1 MNKQT
6 FISIVALLA
15 APTLLIGG
23 LRSSGIFDSGGTEP
37 AVVQP
42 SATQTLQQDNPA
54 VSADEPIDMTSRVV
68 NAKMDLTYGWQQNPA
83 GGNFRP
89 LAIPGDAQSNPP
101 AVTAVTNMWE
111 HWVGGNGLPE
121 GQAIYQD
128 LTNLPNG
135 KYRVS
140 MAAMIDQG
148 GNNPQAY
155 VYANAAET
163 KVTTTELAYYTV
175 DGEVTDHTL
184 SLGLRIKAGNNAWW
198 SGITDVS
205 LTYLDGQRGILRD
218 TYNEA
223 QAAYKAYGATDSE
236 FESLLAETE
245 TLLGKADATVAECAT
260 AGETLEAALYD
271 YCVSHSTAEQ
281 PYDMTHLLANPT
293 FDAANYDGW
302 TQEGYSGEPNY
313 PKYGAGA
320 IEYWHCTFDLNQTVG
335 NLPDGQYR
343 VSAQLAAETTG
354 TVWLYAAESMANP
367 TTNPVPG
374 NLIATGDRFA
384 ADRGSDRVSVEVTVL
399 EGELKIGIRTDVLNN
414 WIVFDDFRLEYLGE
428 DVEVYATEVA
438 LLLEE
443 ARGMQDNEMP
453 ASVKANLE
461 AAIAAAD
468 ALTSGSTA
476 ADYRTALAALRTSIE
491 EVESLSQLYPAYL
504 EMLTECQHLLDI
516 TTDNEAR
523 RAFETAMQA
532 SAERVA
538 AAEDAFVYRDETAV
552 LDEARQAFIAAGP
565 ALIEG
570 EGIDMTELLANP
582 TFDAAN
588 TNGWTQEG
596 YSGEGGY
603 PKYGAGAIE
612 YWHCTFDLHQTVT
625 GLRDGL
631 YRVSAQL
638 AATIPSNV
646 QLYADDLSANAARQL
661 IEGTDNL
668 TGTGDRFASN
678 REDDRASVAALV
690 LDGELRLGMR
700 TSALDT
706 WIVFDD
712 FRLEF
717 LGETLEIYAEEVAKL
732 ADEAR
737 AMLDGEA
744 PAQVKAELEQA
755 VATADALTP
764 ASGMEA
770 YKQLIPVLNTAME
783 RMATASTLYPAYAD
797 IVEAIENM
805 LKSTAA
811 SDAHTALETALQ
823 ASAQRIDAS
832 ADVAIYATEI
842 VTLKE
847 AARAFVVSKPT
858 LLDGQALTV
867 SFMLDNPTFDAANT
881 DGWTIDGYTG
891 QAGYPR
897 FGGGAAEFWHAAFDL
912 NQTVTDLPDGQYRV
926 SAQVAA
932 TLTKD
937 VEVYANEISGNPDL
951 YLSNGQTLDGVG
963 DGFATYREDNRVTL
977 GLSILGGESLKLGL
991 RTEATDGWVVFDD
1004 FRLEYLGEKLEYY
1017 AEELA
1022 RLAGKAQG
1030 MLGMD
1035 ATAQVKAALEEAL
1048 ATADALNPETNTMEE
1063 YKAAITA
1070 LREAMAQMDTS
1081 GGMYPAYAEMLA
1093 VCQALLDA
1101 TDDNAARQVFE
1112 AAMQASADRL
1122 DATTD
1127 AKAYEAEV
1135 AALDAA
1141 RRTFIA
1147 AGPDVAAGQHID
1159 LTFLVQNPE
1168 CTATGGWNPGKT
1180 GGNFQSLSD
1189 AEKNGGYAGS
1199 FIEKWDPT
1207 VNYHSGETPIYQNI
1221 NGLPEGV
1228 YSLRAA
1234 AFRTNSSGES
1244 PRYSMQLFLNNG
1256 GKLVAGDQLD
1266 YVATYGLVDAGDNHT
1281 VTIGLRTTLDN
1292 QANWCGIADVTLL
1305 YWGSDTEA
1313 YEAYRQNVAQEL
1325 ADVTA
1330 DIELNEC
1337 YAQMATQAL
1346 EDNAATGT
1354 DDAESLKAKITA
1366 LENALQATYESIVP
1380 YEAYLA
1386 AEQTTRAL
1394 ASNSDGGDRA
1404 TFEQGI
1410 EACYA
1415 DGDAATTRAALESL
1429 PARLESLRQTYMLS
1443 GSRPLHGTRFDLS
1456 FAVPNMD
1463 FAQGLDGWQ
1472 TDLNIADGENFRT
1485 LTNEEV
1491 NSQYAGTFAERYY
1504 LDDSRLA
1511 EAAGKRAMFRIV
1523 SGMPVGLYSLEAAAF
1538 GQRVWIGDGER
1549 RPGMIS
1555 LYLNNES
1562 ADIQG
1567 TKLDYMSTYSTLCVD
1582 GNLEFGLRT
1591 EEDNTQNWLGLGDVH
1606 LYYYGIPDLFLDSR
1620 TYSPISHDTYAHV
1633 YLLNEFEAAHWNTLC
1648 LPFNVTAE
1656 DQAAYFA
1663 EVREITGLKLNGT
1676 VLCLTTAP
1684 ATQMLAGKPYLVKT
1698 ATEAEEMTFENMHVL
1713 AAAPQAVT
1721 FTEGDVTL
1729 TFRGLYNPTPLS
1741 TDMYACEEDYF
1752 VRPASTD
1759 GLSFRAYLT
1768 LEGGTTEYERILFD
1782 VGAED
1787 EEQLPTSINGIEAA
1801 ADEPVDVYS
1810 TGGVL
1815 LKKQVRRADALK
1827 GLPAGLY
1834 VVDGEKIA
1842 K

>member
-23 LRSSGIFDSGGTEP
+23 LRGTGFFNNSGVEP
-37 AVVQP
+37 TVTQP
-42 SATQTLQQDNPA
+42 QLRNAI
-54 VSADEPIDMTSRVV
+54 SADEPVDMTARVL
-68 NAKMDLTYGWQQNPA
+68 NPRMEEPGTGGWFDTGTKWSTA
-83 GGNFRP
+83 YTGSNFRIY
-89 LAIPGDAQSNPP
+89 AMGNEKGE
-101 AVTAVTNMWE
+101 AVTTNMVERW
-111 HWVGGNGLPE
+111 WGGGLPT
-121 GQAIYQD
+121 GDAIYQEITD
-128 LTNLPNG
+128 LPNG
-135 KYRVS
+135 QYELR
-140 MAAMIDQG
+140 MAAMIGQKPDNAQ
-148 GNNPQAY
+148 
-155 VYANAAET
+155 VLTANATVFAGET
-163 KVTTTELAYYTV
+163 EITLPGENIMHYYSLET
-175 DGEVTDHTL
+175 EVTNH
-184 SLGLRIKAGNNAWW
+184 SLRIGLRVKDGNNAQW
-198 SGITDVS
+198 SGLTDVS
-205 LTYLDGQRGILRD
+205 LTYLGGQRGILRH

-223 QAAYKAYGATDSE
+223 QTIYKEYGITDDGL
-236 FESLLAETE
+236 ESLLA
-245 TLLGKADATVAECAT
+245 DANA
-260 AGETLEAALYD
+260 
-271 YCVSHSTAEQ
+271 
-281 PYDMTHLLANPT
+281 LLA
-293 FDAANYDGW
+293 D
-302 TQEGYSGEPNY
+302 EG
-313 PKYGAGA
+313 A
-320 IEYWHCTFDLNQTVG
+320 
-335 NLPDGQYR
+335 
-343 VSAQLAAETTG
+343 
-354 TVWLYAAESMANP
+354 
-367 TTNPVPG
+367 
-374 NLIATGDRFA
+374 
-384 ADRGSDRVSVEVTVL
+384 
-399 EGELKIGIRTDVLNN
+399 
-414 WIVFDDFRLEYLGE
+414 
-428 DVEVYATEVA
+428 
-438 LLLEE
+438 
-443 ARGMQDNEMP
+443 
-453 ASVKANLE
+453 
-461 AAIAAAD
+461 
-468 ALTSGSTA
+468 TA
-476 ADYRTALAALRTSIE
+476 ADCKTTGDALESRMQEYRL
-491 EVESLSQLYPAYL
+491 
-504 EMLTECQHLLDI
+504 QH
-516 TTDNEAR
+516 
-523 RAFETAMQA
+523 A
-532 SAERVA
+532 SAA
-538 AAEDAFVYRDETAV
+538 HPY
-552 LDEARQAFIAAGP
+552 
-565 ALIEG
+565 
-570 EGIDMTELLANP
+570 DMTELLANP

-832 ADVAIYATEI
+832 ADVTIYATET

-1022 RLAGKAQG
+1022 HLAEKAQG

-1035 ATAQVKAALEEAL
+1035 ATAQVKAALKEAL

-1093 VCQALLDA
+1093 ACQALLDA

-1180 GGNFQSLSD
+1180 GGNFQSLSN

-1313 YEAYRQNVAQEL
+1313 YEAYRQDVAQEL

-1330 DIELNEC
+1330 DIELNEG

-1410 EACYA
+1410 EACHA

-1511 EAAGKRAMFRIV
+1511 EAVGKRAMFRIV

-1633 YLLNEFEAAHWNTLC
+1633 YLRNEFEAAHWNTLC

-1698 ATEAEEMTFENMHVL
+1698 ATEAEEITFENMHVL
-1713 AAAPQAVT
+1713 AAAPQAV
-1721 FTEGDVTL
+1721 
-1729 TFRGLYNPTPLS
+1729 
-1741 TDMYACEEDYF
+1741 
-1752 VRPASTD
+1752 PASW
-1759 GLSFRAYLT
+1759 
-1768 LEGGTTEYERILFD
+1768 
-1782 VGAED
+1782 V
-1787 EEQLPTSINGIEAA
+1787 AA
-1801 ADEPVDVYS
+1801 ADLASDSVRLITSIAPIAAKIGIADGRRLSKSSAIRTARPVL
-1810 TGGVL
+1810 T
-1815 LKKQVRRADALK
+1815 VRR
-1827 GLPAGLY
+1827 PM
-1834 VVDGEKIA
+1834 
-1842 K
+1842 

>member
-6 FISIVALLA
+6 LISMVALLA
-15 APTLLIGG
+15 APALLIGN
-23 LRSSGIFDSGGTEP
+23 LRGSNVFSNSPEPATTQAEPQAAPLADASADAPADVTLWVQNPKMDQAVNDGNWFNTGGGWATAYTGWNFRICNLPAANKGEAATSTMAERWVSGG
-37 AVVQP
+37 
-42 SATQTLQQDNPA
+42 L
-54 VSADEPIDMTSRVV
+54 
-68 NAKMDLTYGWQQNPA
+68 PA
-83 GGNFRP
+83 G
-89 LAIPGDAQSNPP
+89 DA
-101 AVTAVTNMWE
+101 
-111 HWVGGNGLPE
+111 L
-121 GQAIYQD
+121 YQE
-128 LTNLPNG
+128 LTGLPNG
-135 KYRVS
+135 KYQLR
-140 MAAMIDQG
+140 AAALADQG
-148 GNNPQAY
+148 DNPRIVLFAGNG
-155 VYANAAET
+155 ET
-163 KVTTTELAYYTV
+163 QVAGGSTMLYYEV
-175 DGEVTDHTL
+175 EGEATDNTL
-184 SLGLRIKAGNNAWW
+184 RVGLRAKDGNNAAW
-198 SGITDVS
+198 GALADVS
-205 LTYLDGQRGILRD
+205 LTYLGGQRGILRH

-223 QAAYKAYGATDSE
+223 QTIYKEYGITDDGL
-236 FESLLAETE
+236 ESLLA
-245 TLLGKADATVAECAT
+245 DANA
-260 AGETLEAALYD
+260 
-271 YCVSHSTAEQ
+271 
-281 PYDMTHLLANPT
+281 LLA
-293 FDAANYDGW
+293 D
-302 TQEGYSGEPNY
+302 EG
-313 PKYGAGA
+313 A
-320 IEYWHCTFDLNQTVG
+320 
-335 NLPDGQYR
+335 
-343 VSAQLAAETTG
+343 
-354 TVWLYAAESMANP
+354 
-367 TTNPVPG
+367 
-374 NLIATGDRFA
+374 
-384 ADRGSDRVSVEVTVL
+384 
-399 EGELKIGIRTDVLNN
+399 
-414 WIVFDDFRLEYLGE
+414 
-428 DVEVYATEVA
+428 
-438 LLLEE
+438 
-443 ARGMQDNEMP
+443 
-453 ASVKANLE
+453 
-461 AAIAAAD
+461 
-468 ALTSGSTA
+468 TA
-476 ADYRTALAALRTSIE
+476 ADCKTTGDALESRMQEYRL
-491 EVESLSQLYPAYL
+491 
-504 EMLTECQHLLDI
+504 QH
-516 TTDNEAR
+516 
-523 RAFETAMQA
+523 A
-532 SAERVA
+532 SAA
-538 AAEDAFVYRDETAV
+538 HPY
-552 LDEARQAFIAAGP
+552 
-565 ALIEG
+565 
-570 EGIDMTELLANP
+570 DMTELLATP

-596 YSGEGGY
+596 YAGEPNY

-700 TSALDT
+700 TSTLDT

-832 ADVAIYATEI
+832 ADVAIYATET

-1022 RLAGKAQG
+1022 HLAEKAQG

-1035 ATAQVKAALEEAL
+1035 ATAQVKAALKEAL

-1081 GGMYPAYAEMLA
+1081 GGMYPPYAEMLA
-1093 VCQALLDA
+1093 ACQALLDA

-1180 GGNFQSLSD
+1180 GGNFQSLSN

-1313 YEAYRQNVAQEL
+1313 YEAYRQDVAQEL

-1330 DIELNEC
+1330 DIELNEG
-1337 YAQMATQAL
+1337 YAQMATQTL

-1354 DDAESLKAKITA
+1354 DDVESLKAKITA

-1429 PARLESLRQTYMLS
+1429 PTRLESLRQTYMLS

-1782 VGAED
+1782 VGAE
-1787 EEQLPTSINGIEAA
+1787 ELPTAINAVEAA